1 MTATGAPSSPAAPV
15 GLRFLM
21 SRAVIWWALLG
32 AAFVILQLYVYA
44 AWLLRG
50 DPAPVGTGAD
60 PVPGGVRVWAWLFQ
74 VLVPCAFALCL
85 AQVVR
90 DCRARRRLSF
100 DALLLGG
107 WFLVYWQDHMPVLWR
122 ADFSYSSY
130 LVNLSS
136 WAPQVPGWVSRGDD
150 RTPAPLL
157 LTSALF
163 PLLGVCTAVVICAV
177 LCRCARLPGLRSRP
191 ALIAVAVATG
201 MVLDLV
207 CESALLLTGLIS
219 YPGTVGALT
228 LWPGRPYQFPLYEA
242 VLLGC
247 VWGVAGALR
256 YFRNTEGRSAIERDA
271 TGLPPRVATT
281 VRILAVAG
289 VLNSL
294 FLSYALLF
302 NTISLHGD
310 PVDQDRP
317 SHLLNA
323 GCPPPGRPPC
333 APATEGTDW

>member
-1 MTATGAPSSPAAPV
+1 MTGAGTPSLATESL
-15 GLRFLM
+15 GLRSLI
-21 SRAVIWWALLG
+21 SRPVVWWALLG

-50 DPAPVGTGAD
+50 DPEPVGTGDD
-60 PVPGGVRVWAWLFQ
+60 PVPRGVRVWAWLFQ
-74 VLVPCAFALCL
+74 VLVPCAFVLCL
-85 AQVVR
+85 VHVVR
-90 DCRARRRLSF
+90 DRRARRRLSF

-122 ADFSYSSY
+122 ADFFYSSY

-157 LTSALF
+157 LTSTLF
-163 PLLGVCTAVVICAV
+163 PLLGLCTAVVICAV
-177 LCRCARLPGLRSRP
+177 LGRCAPVRSLSSRP
-191 ALIAVAVATG
+191 ALVAVAIVTG

-228 LWPGRPYQFPLYEA
+228 LWSGQPYQFPLYEA
-242 VLLGC
+242 VLLGS
-247 VWGVAGALR
+247 VWGVAGSLR
-256 YFRNTEGRSAIERDA
+256 FFRTAQDRSAVERGD
-271 TGLPPRVATT
+271 TGLPPRVAVTL
-281 VRILAVAG
+281 RILAVAG
-289 VLNSL
+289 VLNFL

-317 SHLLNA
+317 SHLSSTRCLT
-323 GCPPPGRPPC
+323 PGQPLC
-333 APATEGTDW
+333 VSPAEEADR